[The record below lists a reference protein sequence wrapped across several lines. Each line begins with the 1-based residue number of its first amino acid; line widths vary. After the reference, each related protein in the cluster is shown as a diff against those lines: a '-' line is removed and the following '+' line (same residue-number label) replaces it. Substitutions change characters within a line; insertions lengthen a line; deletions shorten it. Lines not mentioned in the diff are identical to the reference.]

1 MQVLL
6 KLKWKKDSAPK
17 PQVDLQQETK
27 NVLENFKKY
36 CEDNITKETTKFPWD
51 DESRKLVY
59 KAINII
65 TKIVKLTNDA
75 REKEGDSEKKIL
87 NKDDEIKKVYEKL
100 KQCVDHTKKDLI
112 TTDDLVKIYSSYNS
126 KKKTTTTS
134 KIPALPL
141 EKVPANTTHPKEN
154 DKVTITIDGP

>member
-1 MQVLL
+1 
-6 KLKWKKDSAPK
+6 
-17 PQVDLQQETK
+17 
-27 NVLENFKKY
+27 
-36 CEDNITKETTKFPWD
+36 
-51 DESRKLVY
+51 
-59 KAINII
+59 
-65 TKIVKLTNDA
+65 LTNDA